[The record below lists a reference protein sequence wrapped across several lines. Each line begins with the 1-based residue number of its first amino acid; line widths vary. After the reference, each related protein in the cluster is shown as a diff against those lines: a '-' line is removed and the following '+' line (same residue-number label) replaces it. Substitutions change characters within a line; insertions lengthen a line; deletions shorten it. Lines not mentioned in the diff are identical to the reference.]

1 MEASAQDVIVVLD
14 IEGLQHR
21 DALEKHLRREGLRA
35 IDGED
40 FAYLGS
46 TTTEKI
52 NTLLYVLDGVKKAIR
67 KGGFLRCTMMVS
79 IGEYPMESYRY
90 DQDKEDFVL
99 L

>member
-1 MEASAQDVIVVLD
+1 METAAQDVLVVLD
-14 IEGLQHR
+14 IEGLDDR
-21 DALEKHLRREGLRA
+21 DAMERHLRREGLRG
-35 IDGED
+35 IEGED

-67 KGGFLRCTMMVS
+67 KGGFSRCTMMVS

-90 DQDKEDFVL
+90 DRDKEDFVL